1 MGFFRFFLAVFFFGA
16 FLAVLGVWGI
26 ISLAFGG
33 GLGAGFL
40 ITAGIIGIMGSL
52 GAVGGVSS
60 AREDKQ
66 SIVGGAGLWQ
76 LSSTPSKDEQS
87 IVGDA
92 GLGQLSSTLEP
103 SVVDSVLFGARDKL
117 PIAGVGLSLNVL
129 NSSVG
134 LSDIISKTS
143 EIGVA
148 WRGTKLLGGARLLDN
163 GNTGREAGF

>member
-1 MGFFRFFLAVFFFGA
+1 MVGFFRFFLGVFFFGA
-16 FLAVLGVWGI
+16 SAVLGVWGV

-33 GLGAGFL
+33 GLGVGCLIIAGV
-40 ITAGIIGIMGSL
+40 IGIMESL

-60 AREDKQ
+60 AREDER

-76 LSSTPSKDEQS
+76 LSSS
-87 IVGDA
+87 IVGGP

-117 PIAGVGLSLNVL
+117 PIAGVGLSLNVGFVL
-129 NSSVG
+129 NTSVG
-134 LSDIISKTS
+134 LSDIISKTF

-148 WRGTKLLGGARLLDN
+148 S
-163 GNTGREAGF
+163 

>member
-1 MGFFRFFLAVFFFGA
+1 MVGFFRFFLGVFFFGA
-16 FLAVLGVWGI
+16 SAVLGVWGV

-33 GLGAGFL
+33 GLGVGCLIIAGV
-40 ITAGIIGIMGSL
+40 IGIMGSL

-60 AREDKQ
+60 AREDER

-76 LSSTPSKDEQS
+76 LSSS
-87 IVGDA
+87 IVGGP

-117 PIAGVGLSLNVL
+117 PIAGVGLSLNVGFVL
-129 NSSVG
+129 NTSVG
-134 LSDIISKTS
+134 LSDIISKTF

-148 WRGTKLLGGARLLDN
+148 S
-163 GNTGREAGF
+163 